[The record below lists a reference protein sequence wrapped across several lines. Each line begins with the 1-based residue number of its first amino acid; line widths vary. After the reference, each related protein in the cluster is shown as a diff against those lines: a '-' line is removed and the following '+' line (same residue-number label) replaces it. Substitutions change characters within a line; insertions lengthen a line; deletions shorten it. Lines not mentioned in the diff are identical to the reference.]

1 MPGAKITAKNNATSM
16 ARTAQT
22 YARFTPE
29 IVDNFP
35 IGMQSRRLVN
45 LMLTL
50 GAVTQRSGGGGAAR
64 FWSYLLQN
72 HRTNGN
78 SAEGGPIGR
87 FPETNSHDSTLN
99 CSTGSN
105 RVFAAAIR

>member
-29 IVDNFP
+29 IGDNFP
-35 IGMQSRRLVN
+35 IGRHSRRLVN
-45 LMLTL
+45 LTLTL
-50 GAVTQRSGGGGAAR
+50 GALTQQIEVVAAEPLDFGR
-64 FWSYLLQN
+64 TYFQN

-78 SAEGGPIGR
+78 SAGR
-87 FPETNSHDSTLN
+87 RKSASRR
-99 CSTGSN
+99 GSQ
-105 RVFAAAIR
+105 